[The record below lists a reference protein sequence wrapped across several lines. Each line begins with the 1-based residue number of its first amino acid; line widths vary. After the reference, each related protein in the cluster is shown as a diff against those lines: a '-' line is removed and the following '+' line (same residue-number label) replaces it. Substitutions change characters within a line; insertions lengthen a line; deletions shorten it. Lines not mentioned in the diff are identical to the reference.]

1 MFFFDPLYLLFAA
14 PGLLLAFWAQSRVKV
29 VFAEYSEVGL
39 TRRQTGAQIAR
50 NILQRSGLNHVNVER
65 TDSFL
70 GDHYDP
76 QSQVLRLSPKI
87 YDGYSI
93 TAAGVAAHEAGHA
106 LQDQHNYAPL
116 QLRTNIVPA
125 VQVGGWVGPLMLM
138 AGLFISPVLAWVGV
152 LLFGLTVIFS
162 LVTLPVE
169 FDASKRAR
177 QLLSTEGI
185 IVGNEMDGV
194 NKVLNAAALTYV
206 AAAIQAIGQLAYYV
220 FMLMGNSDD

>member
-1 MFFFDPLYLLFAA
+1 MQLGGQQLNVARLAQPWVGAHEERNGSRLAPRRERFQADGEPCDLLRSADPLPPA
-14 PGLLLAFWAQSRVKV
+14 GLAVWAHVVARV
-29 VFAEYSEVGL
+29 
-39 TRRQTGAQIAR
+39 
-50 NILQRSGLNHVNVER
+50 
-65 TDSFL
+65 
-70 GDHYDP
+70 
-76 QSQVLRLSPKI
+76 
-87 YDGYSI
+87 
-93 TAAGVAAHEAGHA
+93 GVAAHEAGHA

-185 IVGNEMDGV
+185 IVGNEMDGI

>member
-1 MFFFDPLYLLFAA
+1 
-14 PGLLLAFWAQSRVKV
+14 
-29 VFAEYSEVGL
+29 
-39 TRRQTGAQIAR
+39 
-50 NILQRSGLNHVNVER
+50 
-65 TDSFL
+65 
-70 GDHYDP
+70 
-76 QSQVLRLSPKI
+76 
-87 YDGYSI
+87 
-93 TAAGVAAHEAGHA
+93 
-106 LQDQHNYAPL
+106 
-116 QLRTNIVPA
+116 
-125 VQVGGWVGPLMLM
+125 MLM

-169 FDASKRAR
+169 FAASKRAR